1 MKACCKNDW
10 SAVWEFISK
19 RVYFLLTRHSVQSV
33 CVLQMCYKCVT
44 QAEQKPE
51 KQSCLRITF
60 EINRAEIKKCGKT
73 SPSTSNTAE
82 KDNCQII
89 IWWRINKSPNDWVS
103 LWICCRLSLKTQS
116 WRPIQECMS
125 AVWNEMIRKLAGVS
139 WKNTPPLFRQ
149 KQWRHGNKWT
159 LREVYWRTLKWGS
172 WGEGGVKPS
181 FNVDLC
187 QGDGHPSIFHLL
199 TCWWKS
205 HNALGS
211 LSLCQR

>member
-116 WRPIQECMS
+116 WRTHPRVCVCGVKRDDKKTCWSLVEKHAASVQTKTMKTRKQVNPQRS
-125 AVWNEMIRKLAGVS
+125 LLDPQMRKLRRGRS
-139 WKNTPPLFRQ
+139 Q
-149 KQWRHGNKWT
+149 
-159 LREVYWRTLKWGS
+159 
-172 WGEGGVKPS
+172 
-181 FNVDLC
+181 
-187 QGDGHPSIFHLL
+187 
-199 TCWWKS
+199 
-205 HNALGS
+205 ALV
-211 LSLCQR
+211 